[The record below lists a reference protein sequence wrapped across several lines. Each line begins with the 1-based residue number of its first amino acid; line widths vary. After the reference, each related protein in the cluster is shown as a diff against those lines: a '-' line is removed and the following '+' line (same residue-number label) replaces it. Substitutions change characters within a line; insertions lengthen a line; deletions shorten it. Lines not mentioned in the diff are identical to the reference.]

1 MSSRKNCL
9 PHGPWEDLPTPMSPS
24 PTPAAAKSPS
34 AQLLEQVAQ
43 LESLSDTIEKLKV
56 SPDLS
61 TSQHPRLRWRG
72 QGGEGRSL
80 GTHCPWIWGQVLH
93 KSGVGE
99 KCPIF
104 SALSA

>member
-1 MSSRKNCL
+1 MGSRKTCP
-9 PHGPWEDLPTPMSPS
+9 PHGPWEDLPTPMRPS

-34 AQLLEQVAQ
+34 VQLLEQVAQ

-61 TSQHPRLRWRG
+61 TSQAPVEG
-72 QGGEGRSL
+72 SGGEGRSL
-80 GTHCPWIWGQVLH
+80 GAHCPWMWDQVLR

-99 KCPIF
+99 KCPVF